1 MNLSLA
7 QWRRTNIVKT
17 IERTLQDCECDPRCL
32 ELEITERVFPIP
44 DETDFLV
51 GISYLRQLGVTISID
66 DFGTGHSNLGRLLEL
81 PVDRIKIDRSFI
93 AGIGRPGNAEKITR
107 SIIVLARSIGAT
119 VVAEG
124 VERALQVEFL
134 QSEGCDFGQGFYW
147 AAPMSAENL
156 VSWIS
161 KAHMKSVLSSCC

>member
-1 MNLSLA
+1 MRPPLSRAGDYRTRLPNS
-7 QWRRTNIVKT
+7 RRD
-17 IERTLQDCECDPRCL
+17 RFSRRHQC
-32 ELEITERVFPIP
+32 
-44 DETDFLV
+44 
-51 GISYLRQLGVTISID
+51 ISYLRQLGVTISID

-124 VERALQVEFL
+124 VERALQ
-134 QSEGCDFGQGFYW
+134 
-147 AAPMSAENL
+147 
-156 VSWIS
+156 
-161 KAHMKSVLSSCC
+161 